1 MTVAAFVWSLGLL
14 PAALLVPV
22 VDRTETGANGLSLTR
37 ATLVGADGVKVLIP
51 VALPAVLTA
60 LIALTMRR
68 RYRTGRDWSTP
79 AAWVMV
85 GLLVAL
91 VVVSNVSLGAFIV
104 PAAVLVGAALALLPR
119 ALPPSGS

>member
-22 VDRTETGANGLSLTR
+22 ETRTESGANGLSLTR

-51 VALPAVLTA
+51 VALPALLTF
-60 LIALTMRR
+60 LIGLTMRR

-85 GLLVAL
+85 AVLAVL
-91 VVVSNVSLGAFIV
+91 VVVSNLSLGAFIIPTV
-104 PAAVLVGAALALLPR
+104 LLVGVALALLPR
-119 ALPPSGS
+119 ALPPSEP

>member
-22 VDRTETGANGLSLTR
+22 QNQTESSANGLSLTR

-79 AAWVMV
+79 AAWAMV
-85 GLLVAL
+85 GLLGLL

-104 PAAVLVGAALALLPR
+104 PTVVLVGVALALLPR
-119 ALPPSGS
+119 ALPPSES